1 MKMNPVKYQI
11 ARARSGLSTTDIVN
25 QYGMRRATVC
35 RAARGEECLP
45 ETIGR
50 IARALGVDV
59 MELIDTQEDKA
70 WTATKN

>member
-1 MKMNPVKYQI
+1 MRMNPVKYQI

-25 QYGMRRATVC
+25 NYGMRRATVC

-59 MELIDTQEDKA
+59 TDLIDTQEGET
-70 WTATKN
+70 WTKS